1 MLRIYFIFF
10 GLIIGAV
17 VVDAQP
23 PHVRAKPR
31 AKTQFRDSGAI
42 KQVVTYANP
51 VQLKGPSAK
60 NQLRGLQ
67 VRSGKAI
74 PVTRSA
80 RMWMKGPGAK
90 NYQPNIQKSNPNI
103 FRHSSRKE

>member
-1 MLRIYFIFF
+1 MLRIYFIFL
-10 GLIIGAV
+10 GLIISTLV
-17 VVDAQP
+17 LDAQP
-23 PHVRAKPR
+23 PHLRSKPR

-42 KQVVTYANP
+42 RQVVTYANP
-51 VQLKGPSAK
+51 VRLKGPSAK

-67 VRSGKAI
+67 AKTGKAI

-90 NYQPNIQKSNPNI
+90 NYQPRIQKSSPNI